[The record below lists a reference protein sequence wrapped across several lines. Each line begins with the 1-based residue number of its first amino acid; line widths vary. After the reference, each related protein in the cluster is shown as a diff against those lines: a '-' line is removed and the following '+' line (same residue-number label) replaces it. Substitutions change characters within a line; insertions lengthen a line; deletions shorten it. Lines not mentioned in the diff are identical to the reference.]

1 MKILNNFDTELKDI
15 EYNEAVSKFWENNV
29 ILIQRYISYW
39 IIRWLFPI
47 FLFIVASVWFVY
59 ILFINKE
66 SLSFLFEI
74 LFWIW
79 IVVALMFV
87 YRTIRIFIDYKM
99 DFSIITRDEI
109 LTHKQIWFLA
119 SRYKNFPTF
128 QLKSVYSRRKWLL
141 WNIFWYWEIIFTTD
155 AWHDDHNAPWE
166 DSSWSGKIVM
176 TYVFKPNET
185 RKRIVELCLCNSLNS
200 NKKHEQ

>member
-1 MKILNNFDTELKDI
+1 MRILNNFDTNLKQT
-15 EYNEAVSKFWENNV
+15 EYNEAVSKFWEDNV
-29 ILIQRYISYW
+29 ILIQRYVSYW
-39 IIRWLFPI
+39 IIRWIVPI
-47 FLFIVASVWFVY
+47 FLYICFTLGIVYLLY
-59 ILFINKE
+59 INME
-66 SLSFLFEI
+66 SLSFIFHI
-74 LFWIW
+74 LMWILL
-79 IVVALMFV
+79 IVTIIFI

-141 WNIFWYWEIIFTTD
+141 GNIFWYWEIIFTTD
-155 AWHDDHNAPWE
+155 AWREDHNSPWE

-176 TYVFKPNET
+176 TYVLRPNET
-185 RKRIVELCLCNSLNS
+185 RKKIVDLCLS
-200 NKKHEQ
+200 KWVIQK